1 MLRTGAVSGG
11 RCPRFSSQ
19 PTPRHTSSSFQL
31 AAAAA
36 PSTPLRRPPWS
47 AAPAG
52 GARRGSLQF
61 ASLNVPGRPAA
72 TKSLVVIPGQRAAR
86 SCPSTL
92 PARFPVVSVLASE
105 SSVRQSTGA
114 TVCESQSMSDVAA
127 HVSLKIT
134 QESAGLIQAR
144 VVVYTHRR
152 HASWAT
158 AVPAETLP
166 PPAALASTA
175 DIRQS

>member
-19 PTPRHTSSSFQL
+19 PTPRHTSNSFQL
-31 AAAAA
+31 AAVAA

-52 GARRGSLQF
+52 GARRRSLQF
-61 ASLNVPGRPAA
+61 ASLNVPCRPAA

-92 PARFPVVSVLASE
+92 PARFPVVSVSE

-134 QESAGLIQAR
+134 QESAGPIQAR

-166 PPAALASTA
+166 LPVALASTA